1 MSSPADTPDA
11 SQTAAT
17 RYDDMTI
24 VLHWVTAL
32 LVLTQFALAELW
44 EFFPRPDRH
53 LMIVAHMSF
62 GIVLG
67 ALVAFRVVWRLAAGR
82 RVQAVF
88 ADWMDVLAKTVHWL
102 LYGLLLAQAVLG
114 FLMRWSGDEAMSF
127 FGLQIPPPFAPWSKA
142 AQHLTGETHEKI
154 GWAIIILAAGHVGA
168 AVYHQRVLRDG
179 VLARMLPRR
188 G

>member
-1 MSSPADTPDA
+1 MSSPAETP
-11 SQTAAT
+11 AAT
-17 RYDDMTI
+17 QGEPLRYDDVTI
-24 VLHWVTAL
+24 ALHWATAL

-44 EFFPRPDRH
+44 PFFPRPERH
-53 LMIVAHMSF
+53 LMVIAHMSF

-67 ALVAFRVVWRLAAGR
+67 VMVASRVTWRLASGR
-82 RVQAVF
+82 RVQTVF
-88 ADWMDVLAKTVHWL
+88 ANWMDVSAKIVHWM
-102 LYGLLLAQAVLG
+102 LYGLLLVQAVLG

-168 AVYHQRVLRDG
+168 AIYHQRVLRDG
-179 VLARMLPRR
+179 VVARMMPRR